1 MLSPVAIV
9 LAAGKGTRMKSDLP
23 KVLFPVC
30 GRPMIEYVLDALAEV
45 GVRRVVVVVGYRAD
59 LVREKLTH
67 WQSGGTLT
75 PALSQGER
83 EKMSVEFVEQ
93 SPQLGT
99 GHAVMVCRPALSN
112 HTGQILILTGD
123 TPLVQPATLRAMF
136 TEFERTRPA
145 CLMGT
150 AIKQNPAGLGR
161 VVRDAAGNFVAI
173 VEEKDA
179 TPVQIA
185 IHEVNMSYYLFDS
198 RQLWHALDRTR
209 NENAQGE
216 YYITDCPG
224 ILKAEGK
231 DVRALCALAACET
244 LSVNTVD
251 ELAEVEAELINA
263 RFPTGR
269 G

>member
-23 KVLFPVC
+23 KVLFPAC
-30 GRPMIEYVLDALAEV
+30 GRPMIEYVLDALTEV

-59 LVREKLTH
+59 LVR
-67 WQSGGTLT
+67 QTLANR
-75 PALSQGER
+75 PG
-83 EKMSVEFVEQ
+83 VEFVEQ

-99 GHAVMVCRPALSN
+99 GHAVMVCRTALAN
-112 HTGQILILTGD
+112 HVGQILILTGD

-136 TEFERTRPA
+136 ADFERTRPA

-150 AIKQNPAGLGR
+150 ANKQNPTGLGR
-161 VVRDAAGNFVAI
+161 VVRDAAGNFLAI

-179 TPVQIA
+179 TPAQVA
-185 IHEVNMSYYLFDS
+185 IREVNMSYYLFDS
-198 RQLWHALDRTR
+198 RELWHALDLIR

-251 ELAEVEAELINA
+251 ELAAVEAELEA
-263 RFPTGR
+263 RSPSNR